1 MSCNGVTSID
11 PEDPDFPAGVSWAEG
26 TSENVPAISTSGAPG
41 PLWAKTQSPDL
52 ERGLP
57 QVKGVSKVPCL
68 PPCIQAVGFPPQPPS
83 LEMHEELSPPSVHQ
97 LGRVWGFLGV
107 KIKG

>member
-1 MSCNGVTSID
+1 MVSLPLTLRILG
-11 PEDPDFPAGVSWAEG
+11 FLAGVSWAEG
-26 TSENVPAISTSGAPG
+26 TSENVPAISTSGVPG

-57 QVKGVSKVPCL
+57 QGKDVSQVPCMH
-68 PPCIQAVGFPPQPPS
+68 PCIQLVELPPQPPS
-83 LEMHEELSPPSVHQ
+83 LEMHEELSTPPVHQ